1 VLNAIDEALL
11 ALNRVLMG
19 FTAALILVMAAAV
32 TADVIGRNLSL
43 FAVPW
48 SAELSEYGLYLSAI
62 LIAPWLLRR
71 GQHISVNVLVDALPA
86 RAGRIIVV
94 ASDLLCAAVSGIL
107 AWYAFLATL
116 RSYSDGSLVIKNI
129 VFPEWWVLVPL
140 TVVFAVLTLEFLVQS
155 VRGPT
160 GPAKMPL

>member
-1 VLNAIDEALL
+1 MLNAVDKVLL
-11 ALNRVLMG
+11 ALNRVLMA
-19 FTAALILVMAAAV
+19 FTAALILVMAAVV
-32 TADVIGRNLSL
+32 TADVVGRNLSL

-71 GQHISVNVLVDALPA
+71 GQHISVTVLVDALPTALA
-86 RAGRIIVV
+86 RLVSVGADV
-94 ASDLLCAAVSGIL
+94 LCAAVSGVL
-107 AWYAFLATL
+107 AWYALLATL

-140 TVVFAVLTLEFLVQS
+140 TLIFAVLALEFIVQS
-155 VRGPT
+155 VRGST
-160 GPAKMPL
+160 GPAQMPL

>member
-1 VLNAIDEALL
+1 VLNAIDEVLL

-19 FTAALILVMAAAV
+19 FTAALILVMAAVV
-32 TADVIGRNLSL
+32 TADVIGRNLSI

-86 RAGRIIVV
+86 RAGHIIVV